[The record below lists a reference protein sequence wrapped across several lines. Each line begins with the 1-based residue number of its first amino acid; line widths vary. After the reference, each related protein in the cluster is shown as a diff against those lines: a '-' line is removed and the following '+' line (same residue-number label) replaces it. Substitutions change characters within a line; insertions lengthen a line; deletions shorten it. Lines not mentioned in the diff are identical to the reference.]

1 MCGVPQRN
9 CKCKRKRRGMKT
21 TQTQMQMQ
29 VQASTQVMTNF
40 NFFFKLAVP
49 FAFASHNCEPRQR
62 KRKCK
67 RKAKKA
73 KFHRFHATTAR
84 KKNLAESVRKFPL
97 LFDKRFLEFR
107 LYQTRVRHFRHLI
120 SCANYVWY
128 LQASFSVI

>member
-40 NFFFKLAVP
+40 NFFLSLRFRLLSLRTIVNRGSANANANV
-49 FAFASHNCEPRQR
+49 RR
-62 KRKCK
+62 
-67 RKAKKA
+67 KKA

-107 LYQTRVRHFRHLI
+107 LYQPKVRHFRHLI

>member
-40 NFFFKLAVP
+40 NFFL
-49 FAFASHNCEPRQR
+49 SL
-62 KRKCK
+62 
-67 RKAKKA
+67 
-73 KFHRFHATTAR
+73 RFRLLSLRTIVNRGSANANANVRR
-84 KKNLAESVRKFPL
+84 KKLSSIVSMPPRHEKKTLQSVRKFPL

-120 SCANYVWY
+120 SCANCVWY